1 MNSIKVLIVEDEKIA
16 AVNLAGMIVQVEPEA
31 RILAILSSVKQAIEW
46 FSANHADLIFMDI
59 ELGDGQSF
67 EIFSHVKVQEPV
79 IFTTAYDQFA
89 IKAFKSNGIDYL
101 LKPIDEAELKT
112 AIEKYR
118 HLVKTG
124 NNYTMLKE
132 LFSTVS
138 TGKEYKKR
146 FMIQAG
152 SRIRTIPVEDV
163 AYFYFSE
170 KATFLCTNDNHHF
183 PVEFS
188 LDKLEGVVDPNQF
201 YRINRQMIVALNA
214 IRKIYSLSK
223 SRIKL
228 ELFPAF
234 TGEVL
239 LSFNK
244 TPDFRDWLNK

>member
-112 AIEKYR
+112 AI
-118 HLVKTG
+118 
-124 NNYTMLKE
+124 
-132 LFSTVS
+132 
-138 TGKEYKKR
+138 
-146 FMIQAG
+146 
-152 SRIRTIPVEDV
+152 
-163 AYFYFSE
+163 
-170 KATFLCTNDNHHF
+170 
-183 PVEFS
+183 
-188 LDKLEGVVDPNQF
+188 
-201 YRINRQMIVALNA
+201 
-214 IRKIYSLSK
+214 
-223 SRIKL
+223 
-228 ELFPAF
+228 
-234 TGEVL
+234 
-239 LSFNK
+239 
-244 TPDFRDWLNK
+244 